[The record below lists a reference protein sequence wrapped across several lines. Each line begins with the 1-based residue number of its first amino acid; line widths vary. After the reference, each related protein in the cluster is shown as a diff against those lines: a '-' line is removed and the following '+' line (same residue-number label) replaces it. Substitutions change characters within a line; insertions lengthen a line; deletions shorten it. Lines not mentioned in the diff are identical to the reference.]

1 MKQNIREYQTIK
13 FFRGARRNNAEMIRL
28 AKAELDLEYRKL
40 LIYENEL
47 DLHVYFSRM
56 KVWKWLSWGMLILA
70 ICSLQFP
77 ILAIIFIG
85 LTLVFRFFSWV
96 SKKNFE
102 FVFSSYDFALGIVDI
117 VIKDKHGI
125 SFS

>member
-28 AKAELDLEYRKL
+28 AKAQQDFEYRKL

-77 ILAIIFIG
+77 ILGIIFIG

-102 FVFSSYDFALGIVDI
+102 FVFSSYDFALGIVDM

-125 SFS
+125 LFS

>member
-28 AKAELDLEYRKL
+28 AKAQQDLEYRKL
-40 LIYENEL
+40 LIEENEL

-56 KVWKWLSWGMLILA
+56 KVWKWLSWSMLILA
-70 ICSLQFP
+70 IFLFQFP
-77 ILAIIFIG
+77 VLAIIFIG

-102 FVFSSYDFALGIVDI
+102 FVFSSYDFALGIVDM

>member
-40 LIYENEL
+40 LIEENEL

-77 ILAIIFIG
+77 ILGIIFIG
-85 LTLVFRFFSWV
+85 LTLVFHLFSWV

-102 FVFSSYDFALGIVDI
+102 FVFSSYDFALGIVDM

>member
-28 AKAELDLEYRKL
+28 AKAQQDLEYRKL
-40 LIYENEL
+40 LIEENEL

-56 KVWKWLSWGMLILA
+56 KVWKWLSWSMLILA

-77 ILAIIFIG
+77 VLTIILFG
-85 LTLVFRFFSWV
+85 LALLFRFFSWV

-102 FVFSSYDFALGIVDI
+102 FVFSSYDFALGIVDM

>member
-1 MKQNIREYQTIK
+1 MKDNIREYTNLK
-13 FFRGARRNNAEMIRL
+13 FFRGSRRNNKEMLRL
-28 AKAELDLEYRKL
+28 AEERQDFEYRRL

-47 DLHVYFSRM
+47 DLHVYFSRRII
-56 KVWKWLSWGMLILA
+56 WNRISWGLLILA

-77 ILAIIFIG
+77 VTAIIFIG
-85 LTLVFRFFSWV
+85 LALVFRFFSWV

-102 FVFSSYDFALGIVDI
+102 FVFGSYNLALGFVDG

-125 SFS
+125 LFR

>member
-56 KVWKWLSWGMLILA
+56 KVWKWLSWSMLILA
-70 ICSLQFP
+70 IFLFQFP
-77 ILAIIFIG
+77 VLAIIFIG

-102 FVFSSYDFALGIVDI
+102 FVFSSYDFALGIVDM